1 MGIAS
6 WHRILPQFQR
16 LSADLQWQ
24 DICLPWFTFPV
35 DRTTRDRLQAFLE
48 KKESPAR
55 RQDSKLRRKVE
66 QILRNET
73 KVRGRDKAPES
84 DGRIVFAA
92 DVAPPSGEDDD

>member
-1 MGIAS
+1 MVE
-6 WHRILPQFQR
+6 F
-16 LSADLQWQ
+16 
-24 DICLPWFTFPV
+24 CPV
-35 DRTTRDRLQAFLE
+35 DTALRERVQALLNE
-48 KKESPAR
+48 DKPSR
-55 RQDSKLRRKVE
+55 GSKLRKKVE

>member
-1 MGIAS
+1 M
-6 WHRILPQFQR
+6 
-16 LSADLQWQ
+16 
-24 DICLPWFTFPV
+24 
-35 DRTTRDRLQAFLE
+35 DRTIRDRLQGFLE
-48 KKESPAR
+48 KESPAK
-55 RQDSKLRRKVE
+55 RQENRLRKKVE